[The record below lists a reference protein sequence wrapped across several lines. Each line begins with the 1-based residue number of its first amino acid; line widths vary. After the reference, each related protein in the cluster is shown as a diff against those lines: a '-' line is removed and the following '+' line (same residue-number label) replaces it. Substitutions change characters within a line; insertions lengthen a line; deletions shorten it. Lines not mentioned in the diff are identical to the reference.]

1 MKRTLFIILLLVSAT
16 TIYAQQPPPKT
27 PKDPDSTIIINLPA
41 GTNTQTSL
49 DTGKIYTAVQIEP
62 SFPGGQQ
69 KLNDYFKA
77 NLKYP
82 AVAHVNNVQGK
93 VFVTFV
99 VERDGSLSNIKV
111 LRGIG
116 SGCDEEAIRLLIHC
130 PKWNPGIQSNT
141 AVRVQ
146 YMVPVT
152 FQLQEE
158 R

>member
-1 MKRTLFIILLLVSAT
+1 MKPVLI
-16 TIYAQQPPPKT
+16 TIAFLAIFSTAKAQQNPPPKT

-41 GTNTQTSL
+41 GTNAQTSL
-49 DTGKIYTAVQIEP
+49 DTGKIYTAVQLEP

-99 VERDGSLSNIKV
+99 VERDGSLSNIQV

-116 SGCDEEAIRLLIHC
+116 SGCDEEAVRLLIHC
-130 PKWNPGIQSNT
+130 PKWNPGIQNGK

-146 YMVPVT
+146 YIIPVT
-152 FQLQEE
+152 FKLN
-158 R
+158 